1 MKDQVYSY
9 IKDTASR
16 QLAVMLSAVMLL
28 AAGIGFTSAYL
39 ISKPDPLL
47 NTFVSGIDPYGN
59 LTISKVVKDTE
70 GETVDVPDSVI
81 FSFDVTLGSEYAN
94 KTFGDYTA
102 DANGVIHLA
111 MPSGESRT
119 IDYLPV

>member
-1 MKDQVYSY
+1 MIRKYG
-9 IKDTASR
+9 KK
-16 QLAVMLSAVMLL
+16 QLAVIISVFVLVTTTV
-28 AAGIGFTSAYL
+28 GFTSAYL
-39 ISKPDPLL
+39 IDEPKPLT
-47 NTFVSGIDPYGN
+47 NTFVSGIDPYGS
-59 LTISKVVKDTE
+59 LTISKVVKDE
-70 GETVDVPDSVI
+70 ERVTVDVPDSVI

-119 IDYLPV
+119 IDYLPVR